1 MNSQSLDEDGLY
13 QHKNNKITINRMN
26 QMIKK
31 FQEKTREYLQ
41 FQENL
46 DSMTCPI
53 KES

>member
-1 MNSQSLDEDGLY
+1 MSMCKFDTFENDVE
-13 QHKNNKITINRMN
+13 MN
-26 QMIKK
+26 QMTKK

>member
-1 MNSQSLDEDGLY
+1 MSMCKFDTFENDVE
-13 QHKNNKITINRMN
+13 MN